1 MAFFNYI
8 FLNLYNNKKRI
19 YQKIRMTEL
28 LKCLQNQLNIKG
40 SYTSPFKFYFITIQ
54 NQTRRIH

>member
-1 MAFFNYI
+1 
-8 FLNLYNNKKRI
+8 
-19 YQKIRMTEL
+19 MTEL

-54 NQTRRIH
+54 NQTGMIH